1 MDRKWTYLM
10 FAVGGLLL
18 AYLLTRSGFWAWE
31 YLATSDFAGDYVG
44 KPKELLIDLFGFGVA
59 GIVTAVALRN
69 ERLVELANE
78 VTAELRKVTWP
89 TREETFAATI
99 VVIVTVIVASIFLG
113 LFDLL
118 WSWVARAI
126 YG

>member
-18 AYLLTRSGFWAWE
+18 AYLLTMSVQWGWE

-44 KPKELLIDLFGFGVA
+44 KPKNLLIDLLAFSLAGVA
-59 GIVTAVALRN
+59 VAGAARN
-69 ERLVELANE
+69 ERLIELAGE
-78 VTAELRKVTWP
+78 VTSELRKVTWP

-99 VVIVTVIVASIFLG
+99 VVIVTVIVSSIFLG
-113 LFDLL
+113 MFDLL
-118 WSWVARAI
+118 WSWVAKGI

>member
-10 FAVGGLLL
+10 FVVGGMLL
-18 AYLLTRSGFWAWE
+18 AYLLTRSGLWAWD

-44 KPKELLIDLFGFGVA
+44 KPKDLLIDAFGVGAA
-59 GIVTAVALRN
+59 GLCTLAALRN

-89 TREETFAATI
+89 TREETVAATI

-118 WSWVARAI
+118 WSWVARLI

>member
-18 AYLLTRSGFWAWE
+18 AYLLTMSVQWGWE

-44 KPKELLIDLFGFGVA
+44 KPKNLLIDLLAFGLAGVA
-59 GIVTAVALRN
+59 VAGALRN
-69 ERLVELANE
+69 ERLVELAGE
-78 VTAELRKVTWP
+78 VTSELRKVTWP
-89 TREETFAATI
+89 TREETTAATI
-99 VVIVTVIVASIFLG
+99 VVIVTVIVSSIFLG
-113 LFDLL
+113 MFDLL
-118 WSWVARAI
+118 WSWVAKGI

>member
-1 MDRKWTYLM
+1 MDRNWTYLM
-10 FAVGGLLL
+10 FAVAAILLG
-18 AYLLTRSGFWAWE
+18 YLLTKSGFWAWD

-44 KPKELLIDLFGFGVA
+44 KPKELVIDLLGFGLA
-59 GIVTAVALRN
+59 GLAAAVALRN
-69 ERLVELANE
+69 ERLVELAGE
-78 VTAELRKVTWP
+78 VTSELKKVTWP

-113 LFDLL
+113 VFDLL